1 MELEQARKRAA
12 ELRAVIEKNNRLYYD
27 QDAPELEDYEY
38 DQLTRELK
46 TIEAQFPQLVTPDSP
61 TQHVGGTPSGKF
73 SKVAHAVKMESLQDA
88 FSLDELREFDQRVRE
103 AGVTPEYVVE
113 IKIDGLSVSLEYR
126 NGRLT
131 RGSTRGD
138 GLVGEDVTENLA
150 TIKSIPKEIPNA
162 PDFLE
167 VRGEVYMPHE
177 AYFALKE
184 QQELEDKTPFKNPRN
199 AAAGSMRQTDPR
211 VAASRSLDIV
221 CFNLQYSSGGGYEYH
236 SQTLD
241 AMGVRHVGAV
251 NGRQAWEELTRV
263 AARAEASGR
272 KVADFVSLVL
282 TDVEMPEMDGFMLTR
297 QIKADRRFAGIPV
310 IMHSSLS
317 GSSNHQLGLSVGVDE
332 YVSKF
337 EPQRLSQVLAR
348 LLGMA
353 DAESGR

>member
-131 RGSTRGD
+131 VEKIGDISTVGCWNEGVIDVSSMPFDELMRKFEKAYNVNIEILRDSLPVVTYTRGKIRVTD
-138 GLVGEDVTENLA
+138 GIEHAMSVLRLA
-150 TIKSIPKEIPNA
+150 S
-162 PDFLE
+162 DFE
-167 VRGEVYMPHE
+167 
-177 AYFALKE
+177 
-184 QQELEDKTPFKNPRN
+184 
-199 AAAGSMRQTDPR
+199 
-211 VAASRSLDIV
+211 
-221 CFNLQYSSGGGYEYH
+221 YEYDIE
-236 SQTLD
+236 T
-241 AMGVRHVGAV
+241 ATVYVR
-251 NGRQAWEELTRV
+251 
-263 AARAEASGR
+263 
-272 KVADFVSLVL
+272 
-282 TDVEMPEMDGFMLTR
+282 
-297 QIKADRRFAGIPV
+297 
-310 IMHSSLS
+310 
-317 GSSNHQLGLSVGVDE
+317 
-332 YVSKF
+332 
-337 EPQRLSQVLAR
+337 
-348 LLGMA
+348 
-353 DAESGR
+353 